1 MADYAPLRV
10 LQILN
15 HMDYGG
21 IEAVVMN
28 YYRFIDRSKVQFDF
42 AVSIDSSLPQREEIE
57 GLGGRVYLLPGISH
71 LGRYIF
77 TLKDIIQKN
86 HYAIVHCHMNSL
98 SVFPLFSA
106 YLAGVKVRICHNHT
120 TAHLGEGMRTA
131 AKYALRPF
139 CKWFATDY
147 FACGEY
153 AGRWMYGDK
162 CFNAGKVYVM
172 RNAIDIEKF
181 GFDPA
186 EREQI
191 RKELGLAGKFVIGH
205 IGRFMYQKNHDFL
218 VDVFYEVYQRRKD
231 AVLLLIGEGELL
243 GQVTEKVKGM
253 GIGDAVIF
261 YGSCRNTEK
270 LYHAMDVFCLPS
282 FYEGV
287 PVVAIEAQGNGLPVF
302 FSDKVSQEA
311 RVLDGCEEIPLKMP
325 AGIWAVRMLKCMAD
339 GMDRKKKGFLMEQA
353 GYSIGVETGKIEK
366 YYKNKFKIQGKKCG
380 KNKD

>member
-77 TLKDIIQKN
+77 TLKNIIQKN

-287 PVVAIEAQGNGLPVF
+287 PVVAIEAQGNGLFVLA
-302 FSDKVSQEA
+302 SDKVSKEMA
-311 RVLDGCEEIPLKMP
+311 ILEGCEIIPLNLP
-325 AGIWAVRMLKCMAD
+325 AGVWAVRALKHSDCPAQRGD
-339 GMDRKKKGFLMEQA
+339 GIFKLKNA
-353 GYSIGVETGKIEK
+353 GYSIESEAKNIQS
-366 YYKNKFKIQGKKCG
+366 YYEQRF
-380 KNKD
+380 